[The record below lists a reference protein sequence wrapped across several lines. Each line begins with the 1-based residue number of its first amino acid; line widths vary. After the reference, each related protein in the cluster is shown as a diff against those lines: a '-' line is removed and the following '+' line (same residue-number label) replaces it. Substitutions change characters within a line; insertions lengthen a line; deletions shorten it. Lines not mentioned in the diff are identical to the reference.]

1 MRRRAAAVLIVLAAM
16 TAGPGAFPASPA
28 HAANSGLG
36 LLLPVIPAMLPGQQ
50 GWIGT
55 TWIASDDVCDVEVTA
70 SGPGVTVSY
79 PSNTATYSSLF
90 QNSSLL
96 DGGIDFT
103 AFNFTLSAAATGSVP
118 ITLRASYR
126 IVPNGHA
133 GDATWCKGAA
143 RTTTTETAT
152 MSVKSYTGPAFT
164 QKTTALTVAQR
175 TPAWAALSFAGYLPG
190 LTAFK
195 VALTPP
201 SGMTV
206 TYPGSA
212 PAAGLNSGAA
222 LPVGYEDYA
231 AVHLDATGMR
241 TGTYTVPI
249 TVTSGA
255 GTAAGSV
262 QLTVS

>member
-1 MRRRAAAVLIVLAAM
+1 MRRRAAAVLVVLTAVTAVLA
-16 TAGPGAFPASPA
+16 AFPASPA
-28 HAANSGLG
+28 QAKTSGLE
-36 LLLPVIPAMLPGQQ
+36 LLVPIVPPMLAGQQ

-55 TWIASDDVCDVEVTA
+55 TWIATDDVCDVQVTA
-70 SGPGVTVSY
+70 SAPGLTVSY

-90 QNSSLL
+90 QNSSML

-103 AFNFTLSAAATGSVP
+103 AFNVTLSPTASGT
-118 ITLRASYR
+118 ITISLNVSYR
-126 IVPNGHA
+126 VVPNGHS
-133 GDATWCKGAA
+133 GDPAWCRGAS
-143 RTTTTETAT
+143 RTTSTTTVT
-152 MSVKSYTGPAFT
+152 MLVLPYSGPAFT
-164 QKTTALTVAQR
+164 QRTTAVAVAQKS
-175 TPAWAALSFAGYLPG
+175 PAWAKLSFAGYLPG

-201 SGMTV
+201 SGLIA

-212 PAAGLNSGAA
+212 TSAGLNAA
-222 LPVGYEDYA
+222 GTLPVGYEDYA
-231 AVHLDATGMR
+231 SVYLDATAMK

-255 GTAAGSV
+255 GTAAGTV